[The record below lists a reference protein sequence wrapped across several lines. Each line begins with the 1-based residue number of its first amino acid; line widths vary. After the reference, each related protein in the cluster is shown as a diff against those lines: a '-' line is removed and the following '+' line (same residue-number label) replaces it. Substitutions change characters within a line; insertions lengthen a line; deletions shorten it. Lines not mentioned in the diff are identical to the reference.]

1 MYYRPVKV
9 IRLLAR
15 DTVEEIM
22 YARAVSKLQL
32 TNAVIEEGRFS
43 LLDQAQSA
51 AAGLQ
56 VGQVYKT
63 QTFVLFKHTKLS
75 SLLPLLHVCFNQLS
89 EILKFGIDK
98 LLSSDE
104 SSIQEVKLEKIL
116 GSSRGG
122 QWMDDEDL
130 SLLKEEEEEDEED
143 RSESEVQSMFN
154 QGFSSLFAVRVIK
167 AWIYF
172 TTFTLHQ
179 H

>member
-1 MYYRPVKV
+1 
-9 IRLLAR
+9 
-15 DTVEEIM
+15 M

-32 TNAVIEEGRFS
+32 TSAVIEEGRFS

-51 AAGLQ
+51 AAELQ

-63 QTFVLFKHTKLS
+63 QVSILFKHTKLS
-75 SLLPLLHVCFNQLS
+75 SLPFIVFILIHVCFQQLS

-98 LLSSDE
+98 LLSSNE

-116 GSSRGG
+116 GSSQGG

-130 SLLKEEEEEDEED
+130 SLLKEEEEEED
-143 RSESEVQSMFN
+143 RSESEVKSMFYHRLC
-154 QGFSSLFAVRVIK
+154 SLCAVRVIK

-172 TTFTLHQ
+172 TTL
-179 H
+179 